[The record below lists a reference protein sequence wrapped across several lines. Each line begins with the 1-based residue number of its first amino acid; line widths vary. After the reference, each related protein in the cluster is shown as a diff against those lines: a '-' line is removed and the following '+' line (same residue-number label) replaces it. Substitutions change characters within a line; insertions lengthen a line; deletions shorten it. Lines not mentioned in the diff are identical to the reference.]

1 MHNPGH
7 IADTIINLGKRRHR
21 LAEISELNPAER
33 YRQIRGPDQIDTGHL
48 VVMSQQFGDT
58 GPTRL
63 SAATGYNNHDA
74 HKRSPK
80 IVATKF

>member
-7 IADTIINLGKRRHR
+7 IADTIVNLGKSRDR

-58 GPTRL
+58 GVDGANVGYPVYEVEYL
-63 SAATGYNNHDA
+63 YSAAG
-74 HKRSPK
+74 K
-80 IVATKF
+80 